1 MTPTSLVRTAVRVYP
16 RTPWSDRR
24 ALNTHRRRWIAAVI
38 QLGDRWILA
47 HPVQRK
53 THDYLD

>member
-1 MTPTSLVRTAVRVYP
+1 MTPTSLARAAVRAYP

-24 ALNTHRRRWIAAVI
+24 ALNAHRRRWIASVI

-47 HPVQRK
+47 HPVQRR
-53 THDYLD
+53 TQ